1 MKSVE
6 HEIIDIFKGLIEMV
20 NKNELFNTSPE
31 EEQIV
36 ANLDSNSSPNFSLES
51 SYQITYDA
59 LPHESIEKLPIPVQ
73 DRAEELHELAQ
84 TQPLRVIAPL
94 LDLIEKYPD
103 VPVFYN
109 YLTAVYEM
117 TGQRKKT
124 AAIIEKA
131 YQKHP
136 DYIFAKTNYAI
147 QCLRNKTPEKISDIF
162 DHKLNLKLL
171 YPHRQV
177 FHIAEFASFK
187 TVMVLYHLAIGQRE
201 VAKKYF
207 KILQELEP
215 NHYLTKTVR
224 DQLYPNIFR
233 KFWGKVNNYLGNLDR
248 KLDRKIAFL
257 EKTDISKRYSNY
269 SKEF

>member
-1 MKSVE
+1 M
-6 HEIIDIFKGLIEMV
+6 IDIFEGLIEMV

-36 ANLDSNSSPNFSLES
+36 HSDLNSSPEFNLES

-59 LPHESIEKLPIPVQ
+59 LPHESIEKLPSPVQ

-109 YLTAVYEM
+109 YLTAAYEM

-124 AAIIEKA
+124 EAIIEEA

-136 DYIFAKTNYAI
+136 DYLFAKTNYAI
-147 QCLRNKTPEKISDIF
+147 QCLRNQTPEKISDVF
-162 DHKLNLKLL
+162 DHKFNLKLL
-171 YPHRQV
+171 YPHRQI

-187 TVMVLYHLAIGQRE
+187 AVMVLYHLAIGQRE

-207 KILQELEP
+207 NILQELEP
-215 NHYLTKTVR
+215 EHYLTKTVKH
-224 DQLYPNIFR
+224 QLYPSIFR
-233 KFWGKVNNYLGNLDR
+233 KFWSKAENYLTNLDR
-248 KLDRKIAFL
+248 RLDRKMAFL
-257 EKTDISKRYSNY
+257 EKDDIRKRYSNY